1 MRDMQSHEVIDTI
14 EGSACC
20 LLCGTLED
28 PFVGC
33 EHRQDMLF
41 ASMEGKSVLEYKLK
55 QGELDMSKYELSI
68 HEQIK
73 KAEAEQDYEA
83 ARHLTQL
90 LLRR

>member
-1 MRDMQSHEVIDTI
+1 
-14 EGSACC
+14 
-20 LLCGTLED
+20 
-28 PFVGC
+28 
-33 EHRQDMLF
+33 
-41 ASMEGKSVLEYKLK
+41 
-55 QGELDMSKYELSI
+55 MSKYELSI